1 MKTTFMSDE
10 DDLVEWED
18 LEEWEDRESFE
29 DRIRR
34 GPLLGA
40 LLWTAIVAGAAWV
53 VLNAVIQIRTARGYA
68 DIFSSEGPA
77 ELWVWMQAA
86 NGIAYTVFLVALGSY
101 ILLWLR
107 FRQRSDANE

>member
-1 MKTTFMSDE
+1 MSDE

-18 LEEWEDRESFE
+18 LEEWEDHESFE

-40 LLWTAIVAGAAWV
+40 LLWTAIIAGAVWV
-53 VLNAVIQIRTARGYA
+53 VLNAIQIRTARAYE

-77 ELWVWMQAA
+77 EFWVWMQVVS
-86 NGIAYTVFLVALGSY
+86 GIAYAVFLVTVGSY

-107 FRQRSDANE
+107 FHQRFDVNE

>member
-1 MKTTFMSDE
+1 MSDE

-53 VLNAVIQIRTARGYA
+53 VLNAVIQIRTARG
-68 DIFSSEGPA
+68 
-77 ELWVWMQAA
+77 
-86 NGIAYTVFLVALGSY
+86 
-101 ILLWLR
+101 
-107 FRQRSDANE
+107 

>member
-1 MKTTFMSDE
+1 MSDE

-18 LEEWEDRESFE
+18 LEEWEEHESFE

-40 LLWTAIVAGAAWV
+40 LLWTAIIAGAVWAI
-53 VLNAVIQIRTARGYA
+53 LNAIIQIRTARGYA

-77 ELWVWMQAA
+77 ELWVWMQVVS
-86 NGIAYTVFLVALGSY
+86 GIAYTVFLVALGSY

-107 FRQRSDANE
+107 FRQGSDANE

>member
-1 MKTTFMSDE
+1 MSDE

-18 LEEWEDRESFE
+18 LEEWEDHESFE

-40 LLWTAIVAGAAWV
+40 LLWTAIIAGAVWV
-53 VLNAVIQIRTARGYA
+53 VLNASIQIRTARDYA
-68 DIFSSEGPA
+68 DIFSSPEGPA
-77 ELWVWMQAA
+77 ELWVWMQAVS
-86 NGIAYTVFLVALGSY
+86 GIAYTVFLVALGSY

-107 FRQRSDANE
+107 FRWGSNVNE

>member
-1 MKTTFMSDE
+1 MSDE

-18 LEEWEDRESFE
+18 LEEWDDHESFE

-40 LLWTAIVAGAAWV
+40 LLWTAIIAGAAWV
-53 VLNAVIQIRTARGYA
+53 VLNASIQIHTAGGYE

-77 ELWVWMQAA
+77 KRWVWMQAA
-86 NGIAYTVFLVALGSY
+86 SGIAYTVFLVALGSY

-107 FRQRSDANE
+107 FREGSDVNE